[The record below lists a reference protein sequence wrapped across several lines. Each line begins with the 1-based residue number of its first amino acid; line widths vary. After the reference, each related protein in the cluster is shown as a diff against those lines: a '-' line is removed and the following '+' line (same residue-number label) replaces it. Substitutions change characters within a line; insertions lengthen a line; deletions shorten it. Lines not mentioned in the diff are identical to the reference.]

1 MRSSLSMH
9 YYLVWGAFSLSI
21 VGVFCGVGG
30 NDPSRI
36 SLKGQVTLDGKPLE
50 SGTIRFIL
58 SSYAEQPH
66 VDVSLIED
74 GEYTISSSD
83 RLIPGT
89 YEVQIR
95 SAAQEAEARIFK
107 IDVDEIPP
115 EQRMRI
121 PARYNKH
128 SVLEV
133 EIRHAG
139 LSRFDFDLK
148 K

>member
-1 MRSSLSMH
+1 MRSPLSLH
-9 YYLVWGAFSLSI
+9 YYVVWGAFALGV
-21 VGVFCGVGG
+21 VGLLCGVGG

-36 SLKGQVTLDGKPLE
+36 SLKGRVTLDGKPLE
-50 SGTIRFIL
+50 SGTIRFL
-58 SSYAEQPH
+58 MSSYAEQPH
-66 VDVSLIED
+66 VDVSLIEN

-95 SAAQEAEARIFK
+95 SEAQEAEARIFK
-107 IDVDEIPP
+107 IDVDAIPP
-115 EQRMRI
+115 AQRITI

-139 LSRFDFDLK
+139 LSKFDFDLK